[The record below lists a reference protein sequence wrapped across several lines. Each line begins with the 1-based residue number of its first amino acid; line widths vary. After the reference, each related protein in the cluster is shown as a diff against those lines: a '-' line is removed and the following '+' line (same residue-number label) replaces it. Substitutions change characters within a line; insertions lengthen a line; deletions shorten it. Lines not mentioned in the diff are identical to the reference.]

1 MATARPRPLSP
12 HLSIWRWRVHALVSI
27 THRIT
32 GNAMAFVGVPLF
44 VWWLVA
50 AATGPEA
57 YETFYDVA
65 RSPIGYFVG
74 LGFTYVFFQHMM
86 SGLRHLVMD
95 TGTGFEIHTAKKT
108 ATLCYV
114 GAVIL
119 TALTWFAIYSFKGF

>member
-12 HLSIWRWRVHALVSI
+12 HLTVWRWRVHALVSI

-32 GNAMAFVGVPLF
+32 GSAMSLVGVPLF

-57 YETFYDVA
+57 YATFYDLA
-65 RSPIGYFVG
+65 RSPIGYLVG
-74 LGFTYVFFQHMM
+74 VGFTYVFFQHMM

-95 TGTGFEIHTAKKT
+95 TGAGFELTTAKKS
-108 ATLCYV
+108 AALCYV

-119 TALTWFAIYSFKGF
+119 TAITWFVIYSYKGF